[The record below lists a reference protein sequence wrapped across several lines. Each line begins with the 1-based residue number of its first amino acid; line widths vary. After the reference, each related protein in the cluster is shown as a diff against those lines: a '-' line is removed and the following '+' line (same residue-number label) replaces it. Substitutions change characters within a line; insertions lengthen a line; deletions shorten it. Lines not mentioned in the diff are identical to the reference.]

1 MPRRWAAAVL
11 LPFDRAS
18 ACWMAFRSS
27 KDKFKTPAGTSPF
40 CVLGALSSNCS
51 CAMLPRA
58 AGLLLRVQPGW
69 EVGKFYAGGVA
80 HDDAVLHGCAQLPHV
95 SGPGVVPYGVK
106 GVPGKGFEFLV
117 ILPGEFFQEG
127 GGEQGHVLPPVPE
140 GGHLDVDHVEAEI
153 EVFPEFALLDEFL
166 Q

>member
-27 KDKFKTPAGTSPF
+27 KDKFQNPCRDKPILCAGGI
-40 CVLGALSSNCS
+40 VLQLFLRHA
-51 CAMLPRA
+51 PR
-58 AGLLLRVQPGW
+58 GGRLLRRVQPGW
-69 EVGKFYAGGVA
+69 EMGEFYAGGVA

-106 GVPGKGFEFLV
+106 GVPGKGFEPLV
-117 ILPGEFFQEG
+117 VLPGEFFQEG
-127 GGEQGHVLPPVPE
+127 GGEQGHVLSPVPE
-140 GGHLDVDHVEAEI
+140 GGIWMWTTLRRK
-153 EVFPEFALLDEFL
+153 
-166 Q
+166 